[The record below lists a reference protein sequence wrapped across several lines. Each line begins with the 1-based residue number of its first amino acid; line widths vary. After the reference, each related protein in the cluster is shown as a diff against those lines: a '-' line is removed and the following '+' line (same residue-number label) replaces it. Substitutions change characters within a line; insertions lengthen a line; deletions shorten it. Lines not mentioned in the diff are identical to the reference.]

1 MLSTII
7 RIIVFYLCL
16 VVYLG
21 CAHERIPCHPPSHY
35 TPEPGAPYI
44 AEEVQIITN
53 EGYLLAGTLTIP
65 VIESPPFPAVI
76 LITASGHSDRDH
88 VGNNKYPINQY
99 RPFRQIA
106 DALSRRGIV
115 VLRMDDRGVGCSKG
129 GVLADAT
136 IIERSD
142 DTRAGLEYLIKR
154 KEIDAQRLGLL
165 GLSEGANIAPIV
177 AASDSSIRA
186 IVMMA
191 AIARS
196 GWEIEEYQYRYEI
209 EREEGLT
216 EEEHE
221 QKVLEKKKRLKEAVS
236 KGDANR
242 HDEFYLNQYIPLQ
255 IAKKVKCSVL
265 ILHGD
270 KDAHIPSEDAQIF
283 ANAIRLNG
291 NKDVTFKIMKNH
303 NHLFLE
309 DSDGRKSRY
318 FDFLKSTNKLS
329 EKLLALISDWFS
341 IRLNP
346 K

>member
-1 MLSTII
+1 MRNAII
-7 RIIVFYLCL
+7 RFIVSFLL
-16 VVYLG
+16 LATFLG

-35 TPEPGAPYI
+35 APEPGAPYI

-65 VIESPPFPAVI
+65 IIESPPFPAVI
-76 LITASGHSDRDH
+76 LITGSGHSDRDH

-99 RPFRQIA
+99 RPFWQIA

-136 IIERSD
+136 IIERAD

-154 KEIDAQRLGLL
+154 EEIDAHKLGLL

-196 GWEIEEYQYRYEI
+196 GLKIEEYQYRYEI

-216 EEEHE
+216 VEERE
-221 QKVLEKKKRLKEAVS
+221 QKVTEMMKRLKEAVS
-236 KGDANR
+236 KGDVIR
-242 HDEFYLNQYIPLQ
+242 HDEFYLNHYIPLQ
-255 IAKKVKCSVL
+255 VAKKVKCSVL

-270 KDAHIPSEDAQIF
+270 KDAHIPPEDAQIF
-283 ANAIRLNG
+283 AKAIRSNG
-291 NKDVTFKIMKNH
+291 NKDVTFKILKNH

-309 DSDGRKSRY
+309 DSDGRKSHY
-318 FDFLKSTNKLS
+318 IDFLKSTNKLS
-329 EKLLALISDWFS
+329 DELLTLISDWIS
-341 IRLNP
+341 IRLTL

>member
-1 MLSTII
+1 MPKTII
-7 RIIVFYLCL
+7 RFIVSFLFL
-16 VVYLG
+16 TAFLG

-35 TPEPGAPYI
+35 TPEPGAPYV
-44 AEEVQIITN
+44 AEEVKIITK

-76 LITASGHSDRDH
+76 LITGSGHSDRDH
-88 VGNNKYPINQY
+88 VGNNKYPINKY
-99 RPFRQIA
+99 KPLRQIA
-106 DALSRRGIV
+106 DALSRLGIV

-136 IIERSD
+136 IFERAD
-142 DTRAGLEYLIKR
+142 DTGAGLEYLIKR
-154 KEIDAQRLGLL
+154 EEIDAQRLGLI

-177 AASDSSIRA
+177 AASDSTIRA

-216 EEEHE
+216 EEERK
-221 QKVLEKKKRLKEAVS
+221 QKVSEMMKRLKEAVS
-236 KGDANR
+236 KGYANR
-242 HDEFYLNQYIPLQ
+242 HDEFYLTQYMPLQ
-255 IAKKVKCSVL
+255 IAKRIKCSVL

-270 KDAHIPSEDAQIF
+270 KDAHIPPEDAQIF

-291 NKDVTFKIMKNH
+291 NKDVTVKILKNH
-303 NHLFLE
+303 NHMFLE

-318 FDFLKSTNKLS
+318 IDFLKSTNKLS
-329 EKLLALISDWFS
+329 EELLTLISDWIS
-341 IRLNP
+341 IRFTP